1 MDARSAADEE
11 ELAWCLHDT
20 RELLHRLHDPG
31 VIASLIGLVDGV
43 PLVVCQNERD
53 VAGLCNR
60 ILSAYAIPGER
71 TLN

>member
-1 MDARSAADEE
+1 MSSDAEE
-11 ELAWCLHDT
+11 DLAWALHDVGEAI
-20 RELLHRLHDPG
+20 RRLHELG
-31 VIASLIGLVDGV
+31 VLAALIGPVDGT

-71 TLN
+71 TLQ